1 MDCSGRRRVRPLG
14 SLLLRPEEA
23 APSQRQTGPDQQRD
37 AGRRNAGDGLTDNP
51 EHRARVREP
60 QPEADA
66 GSPAVRLAGGPRGER
81 AARLI
86 ERQVGPLRR
95 LPSGTV
101 IDLHGQGGVISIGNP
116 KCQPAPPGRFR
127 GGTIQERLVADP
139 LHGGRRRLTTADRR
153 GGGSTPPDWRLFTNR
168 DMNQVAYPAIRDHR
182 AAEDDDRTCQI
193 SQAADRRA
201 PSLGSLC
208 DPLEERSEVAPGCPC
223 GRFLAATVETESQSH
238 HVDALGGLRPA
249 DGPALRVDVLDTA
262 TGAWSAGPDLPEAGR
277 LQGFGVAATSH
288 DGRIFISQADGKVY
302 RLADSG
308 NAWKQAA
315 TLEHPRFM
323 HRLVPFDGYLL
334 GVGGSA
340 RGGHL
345 TAIDVVRPAA
355 GEDDAGDRSGASR
368 WPGFRG
374 GADTNVSRAARLP
387 LTWSDESVA
396 WRAKT
401 PGFGQ
406 SSPVIWDG
414 IVFLTSIE
422 GAMKETLWV
431 SAVSLD
437 DGSERWRRSFE
448 ASERL
453 EWNDY
458 VSKGA
463 PTPAV
468 DADRLYA
475 FFASGDLLALTHD
488 GDTVW
493 HRNLSGDYGSVGGNH
508 GVGSSVLLT
517 DRAVVVLLT
526 RRTYSYLL
534 AVAPDTGDTLW
545 KADREAG
552 VAWSTPVLTPD
563 GDEIVVS
570 AAGRIEG
577 FDPDTGTLRWSFTDL
592 EGNYVA
598 SPTIT
603 DDLVIVGGLR
613 VAANLALHR
622 PEAGALEGDAVA
634 WTAGSASNFGSPFA
648 YRDCVYWVNPAGA
661 ARCLAPDSG
670 TVQWT
675 HRLPASTWATPL
687 GHDNLVYFFTTKG
700 ITQVLRASA
709 AAPEVVATNH
719 LSVDAPVTGFAAVDD
734 AIVIRAG
741 DDVIRVGGAAD

>member
-1 MDCSGRRRVRPLG
+1 MTRPTLLAVALLVAACLPAAAQDNTLGGWRPPDLIDAVASFGAAVHDGALYVYGGHVGRVH
-14 SLLLRPEEA
+14 A
-23 APSQRQTGPDQQRD
+23 
-37 AGRRNAGDGLTDNP
+37 
-51 EHRARVREP
+51 H
-60 QPEADA
+60 
-66 GSPAVRLAGGPRGER
+66 
-81 AARLI
+81 
-86 ERQVGPLRR
+86 
-95 LPSGTV
+95 
-101 IDLHGQGGVISIGNP
+101 SIGNISP
-116 KCQPAPPGRFR
+116 GFRRLVLETAGTWEELMPGPRLQGTVLVSDGASIYRVGGMTASNATAAEPEVLRSSRSAARYDVSAGRWDPLPDLPAGRSSHDAVVAGRTLYVVGGWELRGRDQERVWADTILALDLDSATWWREIPAPFKRR
-127 GGTIQERLVADP
+127 ALAAGTA
-139 LHGGRRRLTTADRR
+139 GGRI
-153 GGGSTPPDWRLFTNR
+153 
-168 DMNQVAYPAIRDHR
+168 Y
-182 AAEDDDRTCQI
+182 
-193 SQAADRRA
+193 
-201 PSLGSLC
+201 
-208 DPLEERSEVAPGCPC
+208 
-223 GRFLAATVETESQSH
+223 
-238 HVDALGGLRPA
+238 ALGGLRPA
-249 DGPALRVDVLDTA
+249 DGAALRVDVLDPA
-262 TGAWSAGPDLPEAGR
+262 TGEWSAGPDLPEAGR
-277 LQGFGVAATSH
+277 LQGFGVAAASH
-288 DGRIFISQADGKVY
+288 HGRIFISQADGKVY

-308 NAWKQAA
+308 DAWEQAA

-334 GVGGSA
+334 AVGGSA
-340 RGGHL
+340 RGGHVTTL
-345 TAIDVVRPAA
+345 DVVQPA
-355 GEDDAGDRSGASR
+355 GDAGAEQGASR

-374 GADTNVSRAARLP
+374 GTDTNVSRAARLP

-396 WRAKT
+396 WRATT

-414 IVFLTSIE
+414 TVFLTSIE

-431 SAVSLD
+431 SAVRLD

-488 GDTVW
+488 GETVW

-508 GVGSSVLLT
+508 GVGNSVLLT
-517 DRAVVVLLT
+517 GRAVVVLLT

-552 VAWSTPVLTPD
+552 VAWSTPVLAP
-563 GDEIVVS
+563 GGSEIVVS
-570 AAGRIEG
+570 ASGRIEG
-577 FDPDTGTLRWSFTDL
+577 FDPDTGTLRWSFSDL
-592 EGNYVA
+592 EGNYVP

-603 DDLVIVGGLR
+603 DELVIVGGLR

-622 PEAGALEGDAVA
+622 PVTGALDGDDVA

-670 TVQWT
+670 TVRWT

-687 GHDNLVYFFTTKG
+687 GHEDLVYFFTTKG

-709 AAPEVVATNH
+709 AAPQVVATNH
-719 LSVDAPVTGFAAVDD
+719 LSVNAPVTGLAAVDD

-741 DDVIRVGGAAD
+741 SKVIRVGHAAD

>member
-1 MDCSGRRRVRPLG
+1 MTRPTLLAVALLVAACLPAAAQDNSLDGWRPPDLIDAVASFGAAVHDGALYVYGGHVGRVH
-14 SLLLRPEEA
+14 A
-23 APSQRQTGPDQQRD
+23 
-37 AGRRNAGDGLTDNP
+37 
-51 EHRARVREP
+51 H
-60 QPEADA
+60 
-66 GSPAVRLAGGPRGER
+66 
-81 AARLI
+81 
-86 ERQVGPLRR
+86 
-95 LPSGTV
+95 
-101 IDLHGQGGVISIGNP
+101 SIGNISP
-116 KCQPAPPGRFR
+116 GFRRLVLETGGTWEELTPGPRLQGTVLVSDGVSLYRVGGMTASNATAAEPEVLRSSRSASRYDVSARRWDPLPDLPAGRSSHDAVVAGRTLYVVGGWELRGRDQERVWADTVLALDLDSGTGWREIPAPFKRR
-127 GGTIQERLVADP
+127 ALAAGTA
-139 LHGGRRRLTTADRR
+139 GGRI
-153 GGGSTPPDWRLFTNR
+153 
-168 DMNQVAYPAIRDHR
+168 Y
-182 AAEDDDRTCQI
+182 
-193 SQAADRRA
+193 
-201 PSLGSLC
+201 
-208 DPLEERSEVAPGCPC
+208 
-223 GRFLAATVETESQSH
+223 
-238 HVDALGGLRPA
+238 ALGGLRPA

>member
-1 MDCSGRRRVRPLG
+1 MTRLTPL
-14 SLLLRPEEA
+14 SFRTLLAAALLLAAWLPAAAQDNTLDGWRPPDLIDAVASFGAAVHDGALYVYGGHVGRVHAHSIENISPGFRRLVLEA
-23 APSQRQTGPDQQRD
+23 GQTWEDLPPGPLLQGTILVSDGISLYRVGGMTATNATAAEPEVLRSSRSAARYD
-37 AGRRNAGDGLTDNP
+37 VSARRWEPLPDLPAGRSSHDAVVAGGTLYVVGGWELRGRD
-51 EHRARVREP
+51 REP
-60 QPEADA
+60 VWADSVLALDLDGGTAWRKIPAPFERRA
-66 GSPAVRLAGGPRGER
+66 GAAGTAGGR
-81 AARLI
+81 I
-86 ERQVGPLRR
+86 
-95 LPSGTV
+95 
-101 IDLHGQGGVISIGNP
+101 
-116 KCQPAPPGRFR
+116 
-127 GGTIQERLVADP
+127 
-139 LHGGRRRLTTADRR
+139 
-153 GGGSTPPDWRLFTNR
+153 
-168 DMNQVAYPAIRDHR
+168 Y
-182 AAEDDDRTCQI
+182 
-193 SQAADRRA
+193 
-201 PSLGSLC
+201 
-208 DPLEERSEVAPGCPC
+208 
-223 GRFLAATVETESQSH
+223 
-238 HVDALGGLRPA
+238 ALGGLRPA

-262 TGAWSAGPDLPEAGR
+262 TGEWSAGPDLPEAGR

-288 DGRIFISQADGKVY
+288 RGEIFVSQADGKVY

-308 NAWKQAA
+308 NAWEQAA

-323 HRLVPFDGYLL
+323 HRLAPLDGYVL
-334 GVGGSA
+334 GIGGSA
-340 RGGHL
+340 RGGHV
-345 TAIDVVRPAA
+345 TAIDVVRP
-355 GEDDAGDRSGASR
+355 DREPEVGSVGQGASR

-374 GADTNVSRAARLP
+374 GADANVSRAARLP
-387 LTWSDESVA
+387 LTWSDESVT
-396 WRAKT
+396 WRAST

-422 GAMKETLWV
+422 GALKETLWV

-437 DGSERWRRSFE
+437 DGSQRWRRSFS
-448 ASERL
+448 ASEPL

-488 GDTVW
+488 GETVW

-508 GVGSSVLLT
+508 GVGNSVLLT
-517 DRAVVVLLT
+517 ERAVVVLLT

-534 AVAPDTGDTLW
+534 AVAPDTGETLW

-563 GDEIVVS
+563 GEEIVVS
-570 AAGRIEG
+570 ASGRIEG
-577 FDPDTGTLRWSFTDL
+577 FDPDTGRLLWSFTDL
-592 EGNYVA
+592 EGNHVP

-622 PEAGALEGDAVA
+622 PGTGAPDGGAVA
-634 WTAGSASNFGSPFA
+634 WTASSASSFSSPFA
-648 YRDCVYWVNPAGA
+648 YRDCVFWVNPAGA

-670 TVQWT
+670 AVRWT

-687 GHDNLVYFFTTKG
+687 GHGDLVYFFTTRG
-700 ITQVLRASA
+700 VTQVLRASA
-709 AAPEVVATNH
+709 EAPQVVATNQ

-741 DDVIRVGGAAD
+741 GDVIRVGRAAD